1 VRAALRR
8 GCTGF
13 VRALEANVG
22 PSPSPTG
29 VPLGTRRVSPGHVNG
44 HGTTRYSEPERWKFD
59 RRRGAG
65 LSRRLRQNFSN
76 DFAEE
81 KSGQLTEPSTA
92 WCSNRRAMLP
102 SPLWSNC
109 SWRCGTPQPN

>member
-44 HGTTRYSEPERWKFD
+44 HGTTRYSEPER
-59 RRRGAG
+59 
-65 LSRRLRQNFSN
+65 
-76 DFAEE
+76 
-81 KSGQLTEPSTA
+81 
-92 WCSNRRAMLP
+92 
-102 SPLWSNC
+102 
-109 SWRCGTPQPN
+109 